1 MGYEVKPNGDSS
13 ALFDELRLVEGDVV
27 TSINEISLD
36 NPNKATQALQKLV
49 SAGQLQMTVLRAG
62 SEINLVHNLE

>member
-1 MGYEVKPNGDSS
+1 M
-13 ALFDELRLVEGDVV
+13 
-27 TSINEISLD
+27 
-36 NPNKATQALQKLV
+36 ATQALQKLV